1 MATATQSSCQKPDGL
16 TLRGASWLIPGGGDR
31 ILQRDHEQVLLSLNA
46 FALKHVC
53 LKKSIPHAWMAT
65 AAFIRLVQILSG
77 FSDVVNLALMSAT
90 T

>member
-1 MATATQSSCQKPDGL
+1 MMVFV
-16 TLRGASWLIPGGGDR
+16 TLREATWLIPGEGER

-53 LKKSIPHAWMAT
+53 FKKSIPHAWMAI
-65 AAFIRLVQILSG
+65 AAYIRLVQILPR